1 MMFIVFDYIL
11 FIVYLLMLLSFCS
24 YKIGSSLSAFNSN
37 LVFLAY
43 ISYIYSKVVA
53 DGITSWFLA
62 EEEIFLILHFFSH
75 FSHFTFLQP
84 FLILHLYLEERGQEF
99 MFIISRLEMVS
110 YKEKKKKK
118 KEFSW
123 SKIDFFLELFFPPLA
138 ASVANGSPQ
147 PRIKSKLQMQFIP
160 QLWQRYIVLEIEPM
174 PHSDL
179 RHCSQIL
186 NPPHHSG
193 NSEF

>member
-1 MMFIVFDYIL
+1 MMFIAFDYIL

-75 FSHFTFLQP
+75 FS
-84 FLILHLYLEERGQEF
+84 LYLEERGQEF
-99 MFIISRLEMVS
+99 MFIISRLEMVPF
-110 YKEKKKKK
+110 KEKKKKK
-118 KEFSW
+118 NFLGPKQIFSLNF
-123 SKIDFFLELFFPPLA
+123 FFLPW
-138 ASVANGSPQ
+138 Q
-147 PRIKSKLQMQFIP
+147 P
-160 QLWQRYIVLEIEPM
+160 LWQMEVPSQGSNPSCRCNLY
-174 PHSDL
+174 HS
-179 RHCSQIL
+179 CGNGTQCWKL
-186 NPPHHSG
+186 NPCLTVT
-193 NSEF
+193 

>member
-118 KEFSW
+118 KNFLGPKQIFSLNF
-123 SKIDFFLELFFPPLA
+123 FFLPW
-138 ASVANGSPQ
+138 Q
-147 PRIKSKLQMQFIP
+147 P
-160 QLWQRYIVLEIEPM
+160 LWQMEVPSQGSNPSCRCNLY
-174 PHSDL
+174 HS
-179 RHCSQIL
+179 CGNGTQCWKL
-186 NPPHHSG
+186 NPCLTVT
-193 NSEF
+193 

>member
-1 MMFIVFDYIL
+1 MMFIAFDYIL

-75 FSHFTFLQP
+75 FS
-84 FLILHLYLEERGQEF
+84 LYLEERGQEF
-99 MFIISRLEMVS
+99 MFIISRLEMVPF
-110 YKEKKKKK
+110 KEKKKK

>member
-1 MMFIVFDYIL
+1 MMFIAFDYIL

-75 FSHFTFLQP
+75 FS
-84 FLILHLYLEERGQEF
+84 LYLEERGQEF

-118 KEFSW
+118 KN
-123 SKIDFFLELFFPPLA
+123 FLSSLGSLCGKWKSPAKDQIQA
-138 ASVANGSPQ
+138 ADAIYTTAVATVHSV
-147 PRIKSKLQMQFIP
+147 
-160 QLWQRYIVLEIEPM
+160 
-174 PHSDL
+174 
-179 RHCSQIL
+179 
-186 NPPHHSG
+186 G
-193 NSEF
+193 N